1 MTKWYDYD
9 ERFKVLVSR
18 NPDLYNNL
26 PYKKLIPTK
35 NETCRYQEFLNVI
48 YNLLQAHSK
57 SINEISHVVYV
68 TEEGEQYQ
76 CTFQDLLAYLPY
88 SSMQDILQK
97 DIVIKGNTDWW
108 ICYESRGV
116 WDFFLVERPVSV

>member
-1 MTKWYDYD
+1 
-9 ERFKVLVSR
+9 
-18 NPDLYNNL
+18 
-26 PYKKLIPTK
+26 
-35 NETCRYQEFLNVI
+35 
-48 YNLLQAHSK
+48 LLQAHSK